1 MTPKHT
7 TTHSDNKITHDQK
20 ERKQLNHQPTAA
32 ARGGAVTYSHHPLYT
47 FVKDKGQ
54 ARPTA

>member
-1 MTPKHT
+1 M
-7 TTHSDNKITHDQK
+7 
-20 ERKQLNHQPTAA
+20 QLNHQPTAPG
-32 ARGGAVTYSHHPLYT
+32 RGGAVTYNHQPLYT